1 MKRTLI
7 IGTALLLLAG
17 SLSACK
23 SGNKDV
29 AVTPP
34 PTPPAKFEAQF
45 GANFATAFQGAPNSE
60 PKDVAAGDVIAVSP
74 TAEPVNLPTS

>member
-7 IGTALLLLAG
+7 MGTALVLLAG

-34 PTPPAKFEAQF
+34 APPAKFEAQF
-45 GANFATAFQGAPNSE
+45 GANFATAFQGAPNGE